1 MTTEQKIIRAKVGV
15 LELAKQLGNVS
26 QACKMMGYSRDSF
39 YRFKELYDKGGELAL
54 QELSRRKPI
63 LKNRVDPAVEEAV
76 VGLAIEQPAW
86 GQARVSNELLKRGIT
101 VSPFGVRCIWLRH
114 ELATM
119 KNRLKALEA
128 KMAQERLILTESQLA
143 ALEKAKADK
152 EAHGEFE
159 SECPGYCGAQD
170 TFYVGTMK
178 GVGRIYQ
185 QTFIDTYAKIA
196 FAKLYDRKT
205 PLTAADLLNDR
216 VVPFYD
222 QHEVRLCRVLTDRGT
237 EYCGNPEHHEYE
249 LYLAVEDVDHSQ
261 TKTKSPQTNGIV
273 ERFHKT
279 VLNEFYRVAF
289 RKRIYGS
296 IAELQEDLDEWI
308 RSYNENRPHQGRWCF
323 GKTPMQTFLD
333 ATPLAREK
341 LIAA

>member
-1 MTTEQKIIRAKVGV
+1 MTKEQKIIRAKVGL

-39 YRFKELYDKGGELAL
+39 YRFKELYDTGGELAL
-54 QELSRRKPI
+54 QELTRRKPLLANRTAPEIEAAI
-63 LKNRVDPAVEEAV
+63 LT
-76 VGLAIEQPAW
+76 LSLEQPAF
-86 GQARVSNELLKRGIT
+86 GQIRVANEMRKQGHTI
-101 VSPFGVRCIWLRH
+101 SPAGVRGVWQRH
-114 ELATM
+114 DLETM
-119 KNRLKALEA
+119 KKRLKALEA
-128 KMAQERLILTESQLA
+128 KVAQEGLVLTESQLA

-170 TFYVGTMK
+170 TFYVGTLK
-178 GVGRIYQ
+178 GVGRIDQ
-185 QTFIDTYAKIA
+185 QTFIDTYSKVAL
-196 FAKLYDRKT
+196 AKLYDRKT

-216 VVPFYD
+216 VVPFFD
-222 QHEVRLCRVLTDRGT
+222 AHEVKLSRVLTDRGT
-237 EYCGNPEHHEYE
+237 EYCGNPERHEYE
-249 LYLAVEDVDHSQ
+249 LYLAVEDVDHSR

-279 VLNEFYRVAF
+279 VLDEFYRVAF

-296 IAELQEDLDEWI
+296 IAELQADLDEWI
-308 RSYNENRPHQGRWCF
+308 RSYNEDRPHQGRWCF

-333 ATPLAREK
+333 AIPLAKEK
-341 LIAA
+341 MIAA